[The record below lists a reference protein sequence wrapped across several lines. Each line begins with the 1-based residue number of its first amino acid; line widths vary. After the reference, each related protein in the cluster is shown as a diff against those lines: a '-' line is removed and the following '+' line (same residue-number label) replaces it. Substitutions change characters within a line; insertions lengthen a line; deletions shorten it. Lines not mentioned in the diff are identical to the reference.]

1 MTVRANPE
9 VFAAEPTTIGD
20 VAVKRPQTGQEYLE
34 SLDDGREVFLYGEK
48 VKDVTSASRL
58 PQHRAHGGPPLRR
71 AARRQ
76 AQSTRSCCRPKPAM
90 AA

>member
-48 VKDVTSASRL
+48 VKNVTSHPGFRNTARMVARACWCAS
-58 PQHRAHGGPPLRR
+58 
-71 AARRQ
+71 
-76 AQSTRSCCRPKPAM
+76 
-90 AA
+90 